1 MEDLLDPI
9 YGEIAGIFTA
19 ICWAFTSSF
28 FAMSGSIIGS
38 VNVNRLRLA
47 FAAGMLIITHY
58 FYFNSF
64 LPLDASPER
73 WFWLGLSGLV
83 GFVIGDA
90 MLFEAFVIV
99 GARISMLLMSLVPI
113 MSALFAWLF
122 LGEILTL
129 FEIFVIC
136 VTVGGILWVVVDK
149 NRDTNWVKG
158 KRLLLGISLG
168 IGGAMGQTF
177 GLILSKKGL
186 EGGYSTLSGNLIRV
200 ICAFILIWILA
211 LLRGKIKSTICSLKN
226 KKALYTLS
234 AGSFFG
240 PFLGVW
246 LSLVAIK
253 YARIGIASTLIS
265 TTPIFLIPISYWLFK
280 EKITMQT
287 ILGTVIAIA
296 GVAILILSG

>member
-136 VTVGGILWVVVDK
+136 VTVGL
-149 NRDTNWVKG
+149 G
-158 KRLLLGISLG
+158 KR
-168 IGGAMGQTF
+168 
-177 GLILSKKGL
+177 KK
-186 EGGYSTLSGNLIRV
+186 TVVGNLPGYWRSHGTDLWTNSIQERPGRRLLHPFGQSYQGYLRV
-200 ICAFILIWILA
+200 YFNLDSGVTE
-211 LLRGKIKSTICSLKN
+211 RKN
-226 KKALYTLS
+226 KIYNLQL
-234 AGSFFG
+234 
-240 PFLGVW
+240 
-246 LSLVAIK
+246 
-253 YARIGIASTLIS
+253 
-265 TTPIFLIPISYWLFK
+265 
-280 EKITMQT
+280 EK
-287 ILGTVIAIA
+287 
-296 GVAILILSG
+296 

>member
-9 YGEIAGIFTA
+9 YGEIAGILTA

-28 FAMSGSIIGS
+28 FAMSGKIIGS

-58 FYFNSF
+58 LFFNSF

-122 LGEILTL
+122 LGEILTA

-136 VTVGGILWVVVDK
+136 LTVGGIIWVVVDK

-200 ICAFILIWILA
+200 ACAFIIIWLLA
-211 LLRGKIKSTICSLKN
+211 LLRGKIKSTIYSLKN
-226 KKALYTLS
+226 RKALYALG

-280 EKITMQT
+280 EKITLQT
-287 ILGTVIAIA
+287 ILGTVIAVT
-296 GVAILILSG
+296 GVAMLILSG